1 MFELKKIDVWS
12 LVKVTFILSFA
23 IGLVFGFF
31 YLLMMLFISQV
42 STSLMGEL
50 DPEMMDIGG
59 VVGIFLVF
67 FIAIFT
73 SFFYTIISAILAV
86 LYNWVSGFT
95 GGIRIDLT
103 VEEVEQ
109 SNQQD
114 A

>member
-50 DPEMMDIGG
+50 DPEMMDFGG
-59 VVGIFLVF
+59 FVGIFLVF
-67 FIAIFT
+67 FVAIFT
-73 SFFYTIISAILAV
+73 SLFYTIISAILAV